1 MRLEVFCED
10 RLGLTRELLDLLV
23 LRSIDLRG
31 IEIDPVGRIYL
42 NFAEIEF
49 NTFSSLMAEIRRI
62 AGVTDVR
69 TIPWMPSEREHLA
82 LSALLEA
89 MPEPFLSLDLKSKV
103 ERVNHASCQLFAQS
117 QEKLS
122 NHHAAQLIPGFNFQ
136 RWLDS
141 NPQNTHSEH
150 VVING
155 QNFLMEITPVYL
167 KGEGNTRVLTGAVIM
182 LRSTLRMGRQLQ
194 NLSSQDV
201 GAFSQIIAVSPKMR
215 HVVDQARKLAQPDRA
230 AADYRRYRHRERSA
244 GSRRASGEPACGK
257 PYLALNCASIPEDAV
272 ESELFGHAPEGKKG
286 FFEQA
291 NGGSVLLDEIGEMSP
306 RMQAKLLR
314 FLNDG
319 TFRRVGEDHEVH
331 VDVRVICATR
341 KTWWNWC
348 KRDLPR
354 RSLLPPQ
361 RPDAEHSAA
370 ARLPAGHHAAYG
382 AVRRPLCR

>member
-122 NHHAAQLIPGFNFQ
+122 NQHAAQL
-136 RWLDS
+136 S
-141 NPQNTHSEH
+141 
-150 VVING
+150 
-155 QNFLMEITPVYL
+155 
-167 KGEGNTRVLTGAVIM
+167 RVLT
-182 LRSTLRMGRQLQ
+182 S
-194 NLSSQDV
+194 
-201 GAFSQIIAVSPKMR
+201 
-215 HVVDQARKLAQPDRA
+215 
-230 AADYRRYRHRERSA
+230 SA
-244 GSRRASGEPACGK
+244 GW
-257 PYLALNCASIPEDAV
+257 
-272 ESELFGHAPEGKKG
+272 
-286 FFEQA
+286 
-291 NGGSVLLDEIGEMSP
+291 
-306 RMQAKLLR
+306 
-314 FLNDG
+314 
-319 TFRRVGEDHEVH
+319 T
-331 VDVRVICATR
+331 ATR
-341 KTWWNWC
+341 
-348 KRDLPR
+348 RIPIA
-354 RSLLPPQ
+354 SM
-361 RPDAEHSAA
+361 
-370 ARLPAGHHAAYG
+370 
-382 AVRRPLCR
+382 

>member
-1 MRLEVFCED
+1 LFTSSSNYSHQAVNILNVIGLNGEFPMRLEVFCED

-31 IEIDPVGRIYL
+31 IEIDPIGRIYL

-136 RWLDS
+136 RWLES
-141 NPQNTHSEH
+141 SPQNTHSEH

-167 KGEGNTRVLTGAVIM
+167 KGENDARVLTGAVIM
-182 LRSTLRMGRQLQ
+182 LRSTVRMGRQLQ

-215 HVVDQARKLAQPDRA
+215 HVVDQARKLANLTAPLLITGDTGTGKDLLAHAVHLASPRA
-230 AADYRRYRHRERSA
+230 A
-244 GSRRASGEPACGK
+244 K

-272 ESELFGHAPEGKKG
+272 ESELFGHAPEGKKASSSR
-286 FFEQA
+286 Q
-291 NGGSVLLDEIGEMSP
+291 M
-306 RMQAKLLR
+306 
-314 FLNDG
+314 
-319 TFRRVGEDHEVH
+319 
-331 VDVRVICATR
+331 
-341 KTWWNWC
+341 
-348 KRDLPR
+348 
-354 RSLLPPQ
+354 
-361 RPDAEHSAA
+361 A
-370 ARLPAGHHAAYG
+370 ARFCWMKSAKC
-382 AVRRPLCR
+382 RRGCRLNCCVSSMTEPSVA